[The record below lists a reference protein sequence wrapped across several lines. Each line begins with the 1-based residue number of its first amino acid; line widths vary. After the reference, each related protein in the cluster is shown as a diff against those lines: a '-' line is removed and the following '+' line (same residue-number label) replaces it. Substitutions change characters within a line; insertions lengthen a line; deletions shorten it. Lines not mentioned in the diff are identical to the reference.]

1 MSNTVRVKLEYTRK
15 VTKTEKGYVEVD
27 VPSTATIPDVY
38 RAAYEKKFK
47 SYLPRS
53 YEVHNED
60 WDFVMKERPKN
71 GRTKEPA

>member
-1 MSNTVRVKLEYTRK
+1 MTKTVRVKLEYTRK
-15 VTKTEKGYVEVD
+15 VTKTEKGVVEVD
-27 VPSTATIPDVY
+27 VEPNATIADVY
-38 RAAYEKKFK
+38 RAAYEKQFK

>member
-1 MSNTVRVKLEYTRK
+1 MSKTVTVKLEYTRK
-15 VTKTEKGYVEVD
+15 VTQTEKGVVEVD
-27 VPSTATIPDVY
+27 VEPSATIADVY